1 MMNQEYRDS
10 AVEALILASPDPLPG
25 RRIAR
30 LIDEITPSQVAKTV
44 ASLNSG
50 YADNGSSFRIREIA
64 GGYQIYIMAEYVGF
78 VEDMFSTRR
87 KLRLSKAALETLAVI
102 AYRQPATKVE
112 VEHIR
117 GVASDGVVR
126 TLLEKGLITVT
137 GRADTV
143 GKPLQYGTTD
153 EFLKFFGLAS
163 MDDLPKMG
171 EIEEMI
177 STAEKENDDQLQLA
191 VDAHN
196 QELKLNI
203 ADGSFDPAKRNCED
217 LDDSETD
224 HTATAE
230 ADITD
235 EAPSGPAPEQQ
246 SVDVP
251 ANRLTTEI
259 VDTPEDKP
267 SDPSGDDS
275 DSDVEVRK
283 LVLKKTAEDTILSS
297 ETDNAEEELRVEVD
311 SDAVGN

>member
-44 ASLNSG
+44 ACLNTG
-50 YADNGSSFRIREIA
+50 YADKGSSFRIREIA

-87 KLRLSKAALETLAVI
+87 KLRLSKAALETLAII
-102 AYRQPATKVE
+102 AYRQPATKAE

-117 GVASDGVVR
+117 GVASDGVAR

-177 STAEKENDDQLQLA
+177 SSAERENEDQLQLA
-191 VDAHN
+191 VEAQN
-196 QELKLNI
+196 QELKLNV
-203 ADGSFDPAKRNCED
+203 ADGTFDPDKRNS
-217 LDDSETD
+217 DDQDESEADETV
-224 HTATAE
+224 AAE
-230 ADITD
+230 AENAHET
-235 EAPSGPAPEQQ
+235 PSEPVLEEQT
-246 SVDVP
+246 VVAP
-251 ANRLTTEI
+251 ANRLTPEI
-259 VDTPEDKP
+259 IDIPENEP
-267 SDPSGDDS
+267 SDPIEQDS
-275 DSDVEVRK
+275 DSDAEVQK
-283 LVLKKTAEDTILSS
+283 LVLKKTAEDAILSP